1 MWYLTT
7 EAKHSPLNFLG
18 LTSPKF
24 PVASLL
30 RSAASNSG
38 GGSAST
44 LFAKLMKAS
53 CKSAVLSFRK
63 SFCRPDHQLSSC
75 KPSEILLDVWTSTF
89 LLGLQS
95 FGEPGNS
102 QKTAMWSK
110 TTENRKLRNYSRKD
124 LFVILF
130 SYVRKNDFMMKVV
143 FFHKNQLGISRCH
156 SVFLTLWLS

>member
-1 MWYLTT
+1 MFWPHLKIW
-7 EAKHSPLNFLG
+7 EWEWICGSAVCG

-75 KPSEILLDVWTSTF
+75 KQSKILLDAWTSIAGSVETG
-89 LLGLQS
+89 LL
-95 FGEPGNS
+95 P
-102 QKTAMWSK
+102 
-110 TTENRKLRNYSRKD
+110 
-124 LFVILF
+124 LFEIYLPF
-130 SYVRKNDFMMKVV
+130 
-143 FFHKNQLGISRCH
+143 
-156 SVFLTLWLS
+156 

>member
-1 MWYLTT
+1 MPTGCLKICAVCITIWCLTT
-7 EAKHSPLNFLG
+7 EAKHSPSNFLG

-63 SFCRPDHQLSSC
+63 SFCRPDHQLSLC

-89 LLGLQS
+89 LLGLQG

-102 QKTAMWSK
+102 QKTAILRCGQKQPKIENCETTAEK
-110 TTENRKLRNYSRKD
+110 TLLWFCFLMLEKIY
-124 LFVILF
+124 
-130 SYVRKNDFMMKVV
+130 FMIKVV
-143 FFHKNQLGISRCH
+143 FFS
-156 SVFLTLWLS
+156 

>member
-1 MWYLTT
+1 MFFQFLGHPISDQRTT
-7 EAKHSPLNFLG
+7 KTKFSPTNFLG

-63 SFCRPDHQLSSC
+63 SFCRPDHQLSLC
-75 KPSEILLDVWTSTF
+75 KLSKILLEVLDV
-89 LLGLQS
+89 
-95 FGEPGNS
+95 
-102 QKTAMWSK
+102 
-110 TTENRKLRNYSRKD
+110 
-124 LFVILF
+124 
-130 SYVRKNDFMMKVV
+130 
-143 FFHKNQLGISRCH
+143 
-156 SVFLTLWLS
+156 